1 MKKQFLVIGLG
12 RFGINIARTL
22 TKSGQSVIG
31 IDSNDAIIQKFSFEI
46 ENVMKLDST
55 DSEALD
61 SLGIPNFE
69 AVLICIGE
77 KYVENSILTT
87 LLVKEKGAKKII
99 AKAGTKTQGK
109 VLTRVGADKV
119 VFPEKDMGE
128 RIAKTLVSI
137 NIIDY
142 LEVGPG
148 ISIIELPVPQTM
160 IGKDLIE
167 LNLRKNYGVTI
178 ISVKYVSGKI
188 QTPPDVHYKFNKD
201 DIITLI
207 GEDKLLKKIHFI
219 DF

>member
-148 ISIIELPVPQTM
+148 ISII
-160 IGKDLIE
+160 
-167 LNLRKNYGVTI
+167 
-178 ISVKYVSGKI
+178 
-188 QTPPDVHYKFNKD
+188 
-201 DIITLI
+201 
-207 GEDKLLKKIHFI
+207 
-219 DF
+219 